1 MVRWTVLGTEFRGGR
16 EPRCCGTKEVG
27 EWMVKLVM
35 VNMHVLYIVQSSG
48 GEGGVCVHSR
58 EDECLCAFFA
68 SSVRAGNSVTA
79 VPTKVVCIVHGLLA
93 RSCKPRGK
101 VDEKVRTYY
110 LPV

>member
-1 MVRWTVLGTEFRGGR
+1 MDGQTGNGKHACTVH
-16 EPRCCGTKEVG
+16 CS
-27 EWMVKLVM
+27 
-35 VNMHVLYIVQSSG
+35 IIAG

-68 SSVRAGNSVTA
+68 SSVRTGYSVTE